1 MKAKSCLRSSKIQVN
16 PEQLAAVNKTT
27 YSRNKIDLEKVNQ
40 ANKGHDR
47 KKALFSESEDN
58 FIRKGISKYVY
69 GRWTSILNYPGFKFY
84 IYVSCVR

>member
-40 ANKGHDR
+40 ANKGYDR
-47 KKALFSESEDN
+47 KKRFFRE
-58 FIRKGISKYVY
+58 
-69 GRWTSILNYPGFKFY
+69 
-84 IYVSCVR
+84 

>member
-40 ANKGHDR
+40 ANNGYDR
-47 KKALFSESEDN
+47 KKRFFQKVRTISYARGFLNMFMVVGLLF
-58 FIRKGISKYVY
+58 
-69 GRWTSILNYPGFKFY
+69 
-84 IYVSCVR
+84 